1 MTEAARPEE
10 EGLARVEPDAGALVE
25 SLRAFGYDLPTAIAD
40 LVDNSIA
47 AVARNVWIDF
57 RWNGAEST
65 ISLRDDGKGMTSDEL
80 LQAMRL
86 GSRSPTEARA
96 AGDLGRFGLGLK
108 TASFS
113 QARLVGVRTGN
124 GVATAELCW
133 DLDLVHRMKSWV
145 VRKSLPELLSRA
157 AGPRVATP
165 GTVVIWGSLDRL
177 VGSEPAGNQAARDH
191 FYRSANEVSSH
202 LRKTFCDYLR
212 AGELNIHINGNKLK
226 AWDPFLERHI
236 ATQSLPVERIPCG
249 PGSVEVSGYVL
260 PHHSKLTDAEYELAA
275 GGADWT
281 SRQGFYVFRNRR
293 LLAAG
298 TWLAL
303 GFQKERHHE
312 LARIRVDL
320 PNVLDEAWQLD
331 VKKSIA
337 TPPPYVRDDLKRIA
351 RMVRSIA
358 AHVYK
363 HRGAKLVPNSQSEK
377 TFLWVPYKRHGRSF
391 YKLDRDHPLV
401 ASARDACREPS
412 AIYALLRVIEET
424 VPTPLI
430 SIREAEEPKSHG
442 APFEGDSSSEVLKI
456 MRATYN
462 AMIARGQSPA
472 DALRR
477 LAHIEP
483 FDRFPEL
490 LETFGPE

>member
-1 MTEAARPEE
+1 MTRAERPEE
-10 EGLARVEPDAGALVE
+10 EDLARAEPDPGSLAE
-25 SLRAFGYDLPTAIAD
+25 SLRAFGYDLPTAVAD
-40 LVDNSIA
+40 LIDNSVA
-47 AVARNVWIDF
+47 AGARNVWVDF
-57 RWNGAEST
+57 SWNGADST
-65 ISLRDDGKGMTSDEL
+65 ISIRDDGRGMSPDAL

-86 GSRSPTEARA
+86 GSRSPAEERSAN
-96 AGDLGRFGLGLK
+96 DLGRFGLGLK

-113 QARLVGVRTGN
+113 QARLVGVRTADGA
-124 GVATAELCW
+124 GTAELCW
-133 DLDLVHRMKSWV
+133 DLDLVRRKGWV
-145 VRKSLPELLSRA
+145 VRKTLPELLSRA
-157 AGPRVATP
+157 AGPPMKAT
-165 GTVVIWGSLDRL
+165 GTVVVWGSLDRL
-177 VGSEPAGNQAARDH
+177 VGREGAGNEAARDH
-191 FYRSANEVSSH
+191 FYRSADDVSAH
-202 LRKTFCDYLR
+202 LRATFCDYLR
-212 AGELNIHINGNKLK
+212 TSELNIHINGTRLK
-226 AWDPFLERHI
+226 AWDPFLERHV
-236 ATQSLPVERIPCG
+236 ATQPLPVERIPCG
-249 PGSVEVSGYVL
+249 PGFVEVAGYVL

-293 LLAAG
+293 LLASG
-298 TWLAL
+298 TWLGL

-312 LARIRVDL
+312 LARIRVDI

-331 VKKSIA
+331 VKKSVA
-337 TPPPYVRDDLKRIA
+337 TPPRNVRDDLKRIA
-351 RMVRSIA
+351 RIVRNVA

-363 HRGAKLVPNSQSEK
+363 HRGAKLVPHSQSEK

-391 YKLDRDHPLV
+391 YRLDRDHPLV
-401 ASARDACREPS
+401 ESARAACREPN

-442 APFEGDSSSEVLKI
+442 APFEGDSSAEVMKI
-456 MRATYN
+456 MRATYD
-462 AMIARGQSPA
+462 AMIARGQSRE